1 MTEHVDV
8 AVIGGGPGGATTA
21 ALLAQRGHQVLLL
34 ERQKFPRY
42 HIGESLVPGVI
53 PVLEELGLSEKIEE
67 YGFVR
72 KHGISLVWGTD
83 GKPWSVYFGEAGGY
97 DHVWQVTR
105 ADFDNLLLQH
115 ARHSGATV
123 LEEARVTDVHF
134 DGPRC
139 TGLSY
144 RLARSDEPHEVTAD
158 MVVDASGQSHLL
170 AREQDMVE
178 WEPELQN
185 VAVWSYFQG
194 GTGYEGRQSGNILVE
209 NTPDGWLWVIPLQDG
224 TRSVGWVTPLAHA
237 RDRDESL
244 GELLESKIATS
255 DETSRLLDGA
265 RRVAPFH
272 TTKDWSY
279 KCTRFQG
286 PGYMLVGDAAGFV
299 DPLFSTGVFLAM
311 NAASLAASKIEG
323 ILAEPARAEQLG
335 ADYERGYREF
345 LDVVL
350 SFVHYFYDPTRA
362 KESYWER
369 AGELVDPIKEMT
381 ARQDFIYLI
390 SGLAGSDGILGQ
402 KRTAEL
408 AGAPA

>member
-8 AVIGGGPGGATTA
+8 AVIGGGPGGSTTA
-21 ALLAQRGHQVLLL
+21 ALLAQRGFRVLLL

-53 PVLEELGLSEKIEE
+53 PVLEELGLRDKVED
-67 YGFVR
+67 YGFTD
-72 KHGISLVWGTD
+72 KHGISLVWGSERE
-83 GKPWSVYFGEAGGY
+83 PWTVYFGEAGGY

-105 ADFDNLLLQH
+105 ADYDNLLLQH
-115 ARHSGATV
+115 ARHSGVTV

-139 TGLSY
+139 TGVSY
-144 RLARSDEPHEVTAD
+144 RLARSDESYDVTAD

-178 WEPELQN
+178 WEPDLQN

-194 GTGYEGRQSGNILVE
+194 GTGYEGKMAGNILVE

-237 RDRDESL
+237 RNRDETL
-244 GELLESKIATS
+244 GELLESKIADS
-255 DETSRLLDGA
+255 GETSRLLDGA

-279 KCTRFQG
+279 KTTRFQG

-311 NAASLAASKIEG
+311 NAASLAADKIDGALREPEH
-323 ILAEPARAEQLG
+323 AERFGDE
-335 ADYERGYREF
+335 YEHGYREF

-350 SFVHYFYDPTRA
+350 SFVHYFYDPDRA

-381 ARQDFIYLI
+381 SRQDFIYLI

-402 KRTAEL
+402 RRKEL
-408 AGAPA
+408 EGAPA

>member
-1 MTEHVDV
+1 MPEHVDV

-21 ALLAQRGHQVLLL
+21 ALLAQRGRRVLLL

-53 PVLEELGLSEKIEE
+53 PVLEELGLADRVED
-67 YGFVR
+67 YGFVP
-72 KHGISLVWGTD
+72 KHGISLVWGRD
-83 GKPWSVYFGEAGGY
+83 GEPWSVDFGEAGGR
-97 DHVWQVTR
+97 DHAWQVTR

-115 ARHSGATV
+115 ARHSGVTV

-134 DGPRC
+134 DGSRC

-144 RLARSDEPHEVTAD
+144 RLARSDEQYDVSAD

-170 AREQDMVE
+170 AREQDMIE
-178 WEPELQN
+178 WEEGLRN
-185 VAVWSYFQG
+185 VAVWTYFEG
-194 GTGYEGRQSGNILVE
+194 GTGYDGRQSGNILVE
-209 NTPDGWLWVIPLQDG
+209 NTPDGWLWVIPLHDG

-237 RDRDESL
+237 RERDEKL
-244 GELLESKIATS
+244 GELLEAKIAS
-255 DETSRLLDGA
+255 AGEARRLLEGA

-299 DPLFSTGVFLAM
+299 DPLFSTGVFLAL
-311 NAASLAASKIEG
+311 NAASLAATKIED
-323 ILAEPARAEQLG
+323 ILSEPARAEELG
-335 ADYERGYREF
+335 AEYERGYREF

-350 SFVHYFYDPTRA
+350 SFVHYFYDPRRA

-369 AGELVDPIKEMT
+369 AGELVDPITEMT
-381 ARQDFIYLI
+381 SRQEFIYLI
-390 SGLAGSDGILGQ
+390 SGLAGSDGILGM